1 MIPYVLVLDG
11 KGNIVYKHNGYAD
24 GAETELFE
32 KVKEAA
38 GR

>member
-11 KGNIVYKHNGYAD
+11 KGNIVYKQ
-24 GAETELFE
+24 TEVFE